1 MRDLCRLIG
10 WMVVDLIRSRVML
23 EAEIWT
29 LRQQI
34 NVLRRTAPKKL
45 SFCAVD
51 RMIFVGLYRLFPK
64 ICDAL
69 AIVKP
74 DTLVRWHRAGF
85 RSYWRWKSRRR
96 GGRPIVPVEI
106 RRLIREMSIANPLW
120 GAPRIHGELLK
131 LGIDIGQTS
140 VAKYM
145 ARRRG
150 PPSQGWKTFLN
161 NHADGIA
168 AMDLFVVPTISF
180 RLLYGLLIMGHGRRQ
195 ILWFGVTSHPT
206 AEWMANQLTEACGWE
221 QAPRYLIRDRDGV
234 FGELFVRRLRS
245 MGIRDRPTSPRSPWQ
260 NGFAERLIGS
270 IRREC
275 LDHVVVFGER
285 HLRHILLS
293 YMKYY
298 NEARTHLSLEK
309 DTPVSRAVEWTGHIL
324 CRPVLGGL
332 HHQYI
337 RI

>member
-51 RMIFVGLYRLFPK
+51 RMIFVGLYRLFHK

-106 RRLIREMSIANPLW
+106 RRLIREMSIANCGKALSMP
-120 GAPRIHGELLK
+120 
-131 LGIDIGQTS
+131 
-140 VAKYM
+140 
-145 ARRRG
+145 G
-150 PPSQGWKTFLN
+150 P
-161 NHADGIA
+161 
-168 AMDLFVVPTISF
+168 
-180 RLLYGLLIMGHGRRQ
+180 
-195 ILWFGVTSHPT
+195 
-206 AEWMANQLTEACGWE
+206 
-221 QAPRYLIRDRDGV
+221 DR
-234 FGELFVRRLRS
+234 
-245 MGIRDRPTSPRSPWQ
+245 
-260 NGFAERLIGS
+260 
-270 IRREC
+270 
-275 LDHVVVFGER
+275 
-285 HLRHILLS
+285 
-293 YMKYY
+293 
-298 NEARTHLSLEK
+298 
-309 DTPVSRAVEWTGHIL
+309 
-324 CRPVLGGL
+324 
-332 HHQYI
+332 
-337 RI
+337 

>member
-10 WMVVDLIRSRVML
+10 WTIVDLLRSRATL
-23 EAEIWT
+23 EAEIWM

-34 NVLRRTAPKKL
+34 NVLRRAVPKKL
-45 SFCAVD
+45 SFSAID
-51 RMIFVGLYRLFPK
+51 RLIFVGLYRLFPRV
-64 ICDAL
+64 CDAL
-69 AIVKP
+69 AIIKP
-74 DTLVRWHRAGF
+74 DTIVHWHRAGF

-96 GGRPIVPVEI
+96 GGRPTVPPEI

-150 PPSQGWKTFLN
+150 PPSQGWKTFLH

-168 AMDLFVVPTISF
+168 AMKLFVVPTISF
-180 RLLYGLLIMGHGRRQ
+180 CLLYGLLIMGHRRRQ
-195 ILWFGVTSHPT
+195 ILWFGVTAHST
-206 AEWMANQLTEACGWE
+206 AEWIANQITEACGWE
-221 QAPRYLIRDRDGV
+221 QAPCYLIRDRDRAY
-234 FGELFVRRLRS
+234 GEIFVRRLRS

-260 NGFAERLIGS
+260 NGYAERLIGS

-275 LDHVVVFGER
+275 
-285 HLRHILLS
+285 
-293 YMKYY
+293 
-298 NEARTHLSLEK
+298 
-309 DTPVSRAVEWTGHIL
+309 VESSSWANGI
-324 CRPVLGGL
+324 
-332 HHQYI
+332 
-337 RI
+337 

>member
-69 AIVKP
+69 AIVRP

-106 RRLIREMSIANPLW
+106 R

-140 VAKYM
+140 VTKYM

-150 PPSQGWKTFLN
+150 SRSQGWNTFLN
-161 NHADGIA
+161 
-168 AMDLFVVPTISF
+168 
-180 RLLYGLLIMGHGRRQ
+180 
-195 ILWFGVTSHPT
+195 
-206 AEWMANQLTEACGWE
+206 
-221 QAPRYLIRDRDGV
+221 
-234 FGELFVRRLRS
+234 
-245 MGIRDRPTSPRSPWQ
+245 
-260 NGFAERLIGS
+260 
-270 IRREC
+270 
-275 LDHVVVFGER
+275 
-285 HLRHILLS
+285 
-293 YMKYY
+293 
-298 NEARTHLSLEK
+298 
-309 DTPVSRAVEWTGHIL
+309 
-324 CRPVLGGL
+324 
-332 HHQYI
+332 
-337 RI
+337 